1 MKKILL
7 LIFFIPFISFSQNI
21 QWFKTSPY
29 ILYEDIA
36 LDNHD
41 GMYLLSS
48 THQFVDTVF
57 IEDTII
63 VNNSHQIIKYDT
75 RNIYSVGILLL
86 L

>member
-41 GMYLLSS
+41 GMYLLSRKQEEN
-48 THQFVDTVF
+48 T
-57 IEDTII
+57 
-63 VNNSHQIIKYDT
+63 NN
-75 RNIYSVGILLL
+75 RRA
-86 L
+86 